1 MVITA
6 TFLIIVLSRQSLFQ
20 RASSGV
26 LLASLPGWP
35 IVLVLGFTEPL
46 TLVLFTLGLL
56 LWDDHP
62 LAAALLGGLAVASK
76 QYMLV
81 VAPILLIA
89 AYRRDR
95 KFAGVIALA
104 GVATLLPNVLF
115 DADDLIRSTVTNLA
129 NLAVRPDGSSIQS
142 LLVNLGSDLQIPLVV
157 TLGVPMLVAGIL
169 ASVVR
174 SSRDLAIAACLAL
187 TVFFLLG
194 SQAFVNYWFLVAGLA
209 ILAFALPDQDQN
221 PVDRA
226 DLDQILAR
234 VPKPTH

>member
-1 MVITA
+1 
-6 TFLIIVLSRQSLFQ
+6 
-20 RASSGV
+20 
-26 LLASLPGWP
+26 
-35 IVLVLGFTEPL
+35 
-46 TLVLFTLGLL
+46 
-56 LWDDHP
+56 
-62 LAAALLGGLAVASK
+62 
-76 QYMLV
+76 
-81 VAPILLIA
+81 
-89 AYRRDR
+89 
-95 KFAGVIALA
+95 
-104 GVATLLPNVLF
+104 
-115 DADDLIRSTVTNLA
+115 
-129 NLAVRPDGSSIQS
+129 
-142 LLVNLGSDLQIPLVV
+142 LVNLGSDLQIPLVV